1 MTSRG
6 AVPRP
11 AASGATGV
19 LGVPV
24 VAAAPSAVSL
34 HPAVWIAGW
43 GAAAMLLQSLELRWL
58 AVLSAPTFALIG
70 RFAAR
75 DALRLIRRARWLLI
89 TVAVLFVLASPGE
102 RLPGPAGAA
111 GLTVDGLAIAAE
123 HVLRLLLLLTTLA
136 WLLRALRHDGLIA
149 GLHCLLQPLGRRRD
163 RIVVR
168 LLLALELVENEKPAR
183 DWRAWLGAGGDEGA
197 EQVRLAVAKLRP
209 RDHVALAACGVAAL
223 LAVLK

>member
-1 MTSRG
+1 
-6 AVPRP
+6 
-11 AASGATGV
+11 
-19 LGVPV
+19 
-24 VAAAPSAVSL
+24 VSLL

-58 AVLSAPTFALIG
+58 AVLSAPTFGLVA
-70 RFAAR
+70 RYAAG

-89 TVAVLFVLASPGE
+89 TMAVLFVFATPGE

-111 GLTVDGLAIAAE
+111 GLTVDGFAIAAE

-149 GLHCLLQPLGRRRD
+149 GLHRLLQPLGRRRD

-168 LLLALELVENEKPAR
+168 LLLALEHVEDEKLAR

-197 EQVRLAVAKLRP
+197 EQVRLVVAELCT
-209 RDHVALAACGVAAL
+209 RDRIALAACGAAVL